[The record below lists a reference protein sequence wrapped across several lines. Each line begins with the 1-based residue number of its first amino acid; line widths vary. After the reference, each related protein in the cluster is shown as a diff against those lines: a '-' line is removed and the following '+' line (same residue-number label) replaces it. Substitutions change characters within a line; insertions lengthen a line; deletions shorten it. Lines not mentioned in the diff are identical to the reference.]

1 MPREEDV
8 NKRCQ
13 STSQERILYRKYKIY
28 PYIKMNMQLKHLEK
42 YHNGMQTKISIEI
55 NELEN

>member
-1 MPREEDV
+1 MPREADV

-13 STSQERILYRKYKIY
+13 STSQGRTLYRKDKIY

-42 YHNGMQTKISIEI
+42 YHNGMQTKISLEI
-55 NELEN
+55 NESEN